1 MIIEDIKKANTQ
13 AMKER
18 NQNLRNIYSVIIN
31 KYMQAQIEARLLKG
45 EVNDEDMI
53 RIIRKTIKELDE
65 EAANYEKVGNLEE
78 ADKIKLQR
86 DAISGYLPTMITAE
100 EIHKIIENLPD
111 KSIPSVMRHFK
122 TEYAGRVDMKMVSD
136 ELKRF

>member
-1 MIIEDIKKANTQ
+1 MIIEEIKKANTQ

-45 EVNDEDMI
+45 EVGDEDMI

-65 EAANYEKVGNLEE
+65 EATNYEKVGNDDE
-78 ADKIKLQR
+78 AEKIRLQR

-122 TEYAGRVDMKMVSD
+122 TEYTGRVDMKMVSD

>member
-1 MIIEDIKKANTQ
+1 MIIEEIKKANTQ

-65 EAANYEKVGNLEE
+65 EAANYEKVGNVEE
-78 ADKIKLQR
+78 ANKIKIQR

-122 TEYAGRVDMKMVSD
+122 TQYAGRVDMKMVSD

>member
-1 MIIEDIKKANTQ
+1 MIIDDIKKANTQ
-13 AMKER
+13 AMKEK

-45 EVNDEDMI
+45 EVGDEDMI

-65 EAANYEKVGNLEE
+65 EAANYEKVGNNEE
-78 ADKIKLQR
+78 ADKIRLQR

>member
-1 MIIEDIKKANTQ
+1 MIIEEIKKANTQ

-31 KYMQAQIEARLLKG
+31 KYMQAQIEARLLKS

-65 EAANYEKVGNLEE
+65 EGANYEKVGNVEE
-78 ADKIKLQR
+78 ADKIKIQR

-122 TEYAGRVDMKMVSD
+122 TQYAGRVDMKMVSD

>member
-1 MIIEDIKKANTQ
+1 MIIEEIKTANTQ

-45 EVNDEDMI
+45 EVGDEDMI

-65 EAANYEKVGNLEE
+65 EAANYEKVGNNEE
-78 ADKIKLQR
+78 ADKIRLQR

>member
-1 MIIEDIKKANTQ
+1 MIIEEIKKANTQ

-45 EVNDEDMI
+45 EVGDEDMI

-65 EAANYEKVGNLEE
+65 EATNYEKVGNDDE
-78 ADKIKLQR
+78 AEKIRLQR

>member
-1 MIIEDIKKANTQ
+1 MIIEEIKKANTQ

-45 EVNDEDMI
+45 EVGDEDMI

-65 EAANYEKVGNLEE
+65 EAANYEKVGNNEE
-78 ADKIKLQR
+78 ADKIRLQR